1 VHVAL
6 LAGIW
11 LGATL
16 LAGGLLAGLVGTA
29 AALLRVLTDAG
40 SARLLLFSLLI
51 GPLVQGLEEY
61 RGVDGFVAWLAR
73 RRLAA
78 GPRGARLMAWL
89 LGVAIFIETNITLLV
104 TGAVCRPLFDRSG
117 ESRAKLAYIADST
130 SAPVC
135 ILIPFNAWGALILGL
150 LEAQRVAD
158 PLGVFIGAMP
168 LNFYAIAAVLLAGWS
183 AWSGWEIGA
192 MRGAAARQAL
202 QAGVVAT
209 AAASGQPAIPARAL
223 NMLLPLAALIFTM
236 PVALWV
242 SGGGD
247 LAAGSGSGSALAA
260 VLAGNGVLVLLIL
273 GQGLSGL
280 GGLART
286 GLRGLRSLLG
296 LVVILLL
303 AMTLGE
309 VCSRLG
315 TGAYAA
321 SWLAGVTWPALL
333 LPLTFVTAAAVA
345 FATGTSWGTFAIILP
360 IAVPAAAAL
369 GLPVAP
375 FVAAA
380 LSGGIFGDHA
390 SPISDTTVVAS
401 LAAGSDVIEHVRTQL
416 PYALLAGALAVVL
429 FAVTGAML

>member
-1 VHVAL
+1 
-6 LAGIW
+6 
-11 LGATL
+11 
-16 LAGGLLAGLVGTA
+16 
-29 AALLRVLTDAG
+29 
-40 SARLLLFSLLI
+40 
-51 GPLVQGLEEY
+51 
-61 RGVDGFVAWLAR
+61 
-73 RRLAA
+73 
-78 GPRGARLMAWL
+78 
-89 LGVAIFIETNITLLV
+89 
-104 TGAVCRPLFDRSG
+104 
-117 ESRAKLAYIADST
+117 
-130 SAPVC
+130 
-135 ILIPFNAWGALILGL
+135 
-150 LEAQRVAD
+150 
-158 PLGVFIGAMP
+158 
-168 LNFYAIAAVLLAGWS
+168 
-183 AWSGWEIGA
+183 
-192 MRGAAARQAL
+192 
-202 QAGVVAT
+202 
-209 AAASGQPAIPARAL
+209 
-223 NMLLPLAALIFTM
+223 
-236 PVALWV
+236 
-242 SGGGD
+242 
-247 LAAGSGSGSALAA
+247 

-273 GQGLSGL
+273 VQGLSGL